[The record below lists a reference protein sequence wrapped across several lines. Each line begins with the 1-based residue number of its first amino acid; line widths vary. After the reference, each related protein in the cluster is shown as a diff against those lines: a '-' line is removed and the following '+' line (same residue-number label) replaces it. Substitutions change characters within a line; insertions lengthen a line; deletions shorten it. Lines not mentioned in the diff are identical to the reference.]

1 MAKTRD
7 ITPEDI
13 VNRLMQFI
21 VFQRGQLLAVRD
33 ILVPIIETLP
43 DAQLQKLFEEV
54 PRGVSRVEESLRQE
68 GPMSSDPE
76 VIGELGRGYEDLMQS
91 LSDAISLRNPV
102 KTAG

>member
-13 VNRLMQFI
+13 VHRLMQFI

-43 DAQLQKLFEEV
+43 DVQQQKLFEEV
-54 PRGVSRVEESLRQE
+54 RTGVSRVEESLRQE
-68 GPMSSDPE
+68 GPMSTDPE
-76 VIGELGRGYEDLMQS
+76 IIGELGRGYEDLIQS
-91 LSDAISLRNPV
+91 LSDAINLRNPV